1 MNPRSDLATE
11 MTQDNSRVA
20 SEHMHE
26 NMRAAGD
33 ATAQVCAELIIRN
46 AGTVQQALQ
55 SGAEIAVRMTDYSA
69 ANINA
74 IVKSNVDDLVEVTPT
89 MSRDCVRFAQEGIEH
104 GFDRF
109 RCLLEYRAP
118 QHLADFQE
126 EVVRGS
132 LDAFLGYAQRIS
144 EESVRMADELIRTK
158 AIEWTDDGWLQR
170 AA

>member
-33 ATAQVCAELIIRN
+33 VTAQVCAELIIRN
-46 AGTVQQALQ
+46 AGTAQQALQ

-74 IVKSNVDDLVEVTPT
+74 IVKSNVDLVEVTQT
-89 MSRDCVRFAQEGIEH
+89 TSRDCMRFAQERIEH

-109 RCLLEYRAP
+109 RCLLQYRAP
-118 QHLADFQE
+118 QHVDIQE

-144 EESVRMADELIRTK
+144 DESVHMTDELTRTK
-158 AIEWTDDGWLQR
+158 VTEWTDDGWVRR

>member
-33 ATAQVCAELIIRN
+33 VTAQVCAEIIIGHG
-46 AGTVQQALQ
+46 GTVQQALQ
-55 SGAEIAVRMTDYSA
+55 SGAEIVVRMTAYSA

-74 IVKSNVDDLVEVTPT
+74 IVNCNADLVGVTRT
-89 MSRDCVRFAQEGIEH
+89 MSLNWIRFAQKHFEH
-104 GFDRF
+104 GF
-109 RCLLEYRAP
+109 A
-118 QHLADFQE
+118 
-126 EVVRGS
+126 
-132 LDAFLGYAQRIS
+132 YARRMS
-144 EESVRMADELIRTK
+144 DETVRMAGELTRTK
-158 AIEWTDDGWLQR
+158 VTEWTDDGWVQR

>member
-20 SEHMHE
+20 SAHMHE

-33 ATAQVCAELIIRN
+33 ATVQVCAELIIRN

-55 SGAEIAVRMTDYSA
+55 SGAEIAVRMTEYSA

-89 MSRDCVRFAQEGIEH
+89 MSRDWMRFAQEGIEH

-109 RCLLEYRAP
+109 RCLLQYRAP
-118 QHLADFQE
+118 QHLVDFQE

-144 EESVRMADELIRTK
+144 DESVRMVDEVTRTNVT
-158 AIEWTDDGWLQR
+158 EWTDDGWVRR